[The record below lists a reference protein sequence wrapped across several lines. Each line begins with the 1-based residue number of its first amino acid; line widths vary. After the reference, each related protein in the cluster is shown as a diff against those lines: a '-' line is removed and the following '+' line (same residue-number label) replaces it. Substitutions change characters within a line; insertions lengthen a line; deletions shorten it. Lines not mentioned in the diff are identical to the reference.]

1 MKNVANNMNYHNTK
15 STYMIPNELTG
26 KLNIDYFAIKEY
38 VTTHDYDFQNL
49 IQRFEKNDTLLTQ
62 EELAMIYYGYS
73 FTSAYTEI
81 SVIDDY
87 CQFQKL
93 EEAKDEKAYE
103 LGKSILKRNPV
114 SLKTL
119 LKMYLVADILE
130 KDDAEIRSYAQRY
143 YSLLGMIAATGD
155 GKTEKTAFKVI
166 DVDDEYHILYK
177 QFEVENIKKQ
187 SFIKLQYDVFDF
199 EQSLC
204 YNGTRMYF
212 DISRPL
218 EREQQNC

>member
-1 MKNVANNMNYHNTK
+1 
-15 STYMIPNELTG
+15 
-26 KLNIDYFAIKEY
+26 
-38 VTTHDYDFQNL
+38 
-49 IQRFEKNDTLLTQ
+49 
-62 EELAMIYYGYS
+62 MIYYGYS

-155 GKTEKTAFKVI
+155 GKTEKTA
-166 DVDDEYHILYK
+166 
-177 QFEVENIKKQ
+177 
-187 SFIKLQYDVFDF
+187 
-199 EQSLC
+199 
-204 YNGTRMYF
+204 
-212 DISRPL
+212 
-218 EREQQNC
+218 